1 MHQLNKRG
9 QNEEKNILQFEK
21 NIFSLV
27 LFFGCSFGFAF
38 QRWFVKLE
46 KALLLQHF
54 KSLKMEK
61 IWKRFTKMFNDK
73 LMFDDEPIYPSPP
86 LAFHKQ
92 KFDLMGLGFRLNC
105 TNMFSNKKIK
115 IKIKDVNFYI
125 ITLSAFCCA
134 NGYETK

>member
-1 MHQLNKRG
+1 
-9 QNEEKNILQFEK
+9 
-21 NIFSLV
+21 
-27 LFFGCSFGFAF
+27 
-38 QRWFVKLE
+38 
-46 KALLLQHF
+46 
-54 KSLKMEK
+54 
-61 IWKRFTKMFNDK
+61 MFNDK